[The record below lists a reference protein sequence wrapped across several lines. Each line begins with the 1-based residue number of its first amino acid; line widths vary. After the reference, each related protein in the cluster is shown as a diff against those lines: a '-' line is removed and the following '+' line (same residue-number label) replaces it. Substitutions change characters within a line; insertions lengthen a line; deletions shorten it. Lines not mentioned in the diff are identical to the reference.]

1 MNESILDATID
12 QLRMAQAKITYLGT
26 QSKPIPTVIFF
37 TEGHHVDLDQFASV
51 QQHGKAYPNDDLPYT
66 MQFTVRP
73 EELRRILDALKPVLA
88 GNDKVSGPVILS
100 FTVTRSERTVI
111 GHEFRIH
118 TVAAP
123 RFYSALVNALD
134 AGNELGRTALNKQS
148 AAALP

>member
-1 MNESILDATID
+1 MFVNGGLLWGVKWVAICCVAAHFVSLRTTDRRRIRMNESILDATID

-37 TEGHHVDLDQFASV
+37 TEGHHVDRDQFASV

-111 GHEFRIH
+111 GHEF
-118 TVAAP
+118 
-123 RFYSALVNALD
+123 
-134 AGNELGRTALNKQS
+134 
-148 AAALP
+148 